1 MLTDES
7 RIEEYVDTEPMTAAE
22 FLIDEIAKHQRAIE
36 TAKSVADSIL
46 EARRKEI
53 MTWRD
58 EKLIA
63 PEQAAIDRLEPL
75 LRSIVERKTKGTGK
89 KSLSL
94 PSGRA
99 GFRSVE
105 PSFFFH
111 GEKADATNGLFVAE
125 LALKGK
131 SPYIKQKPVLDWTG
145 FKQSLRIAD
154 DGSVCTSDG
163 ELIDG
168 LTAQIN
174 PDKFYVKKFAQPV
187 RDVV

>member
-53 MTWRD
+53 MDWRD

-111 GEKADATNGLFVAE
+111 GEKADANNRLFVTEIDAN
-125 LALKGK
+125 GN
-131 SPYIKQKPVLDWTG
+131 SPFIKRKPVLDWAAMKKT
-145 FKQSLRIAD
+145 LRIAD
-154 DGSVCTSDG
+154 DGSVCTDDG

-168 LTAQIN
+168 LTAQSN
-174 PDKFYVKKFAQPV
+174 PDRFYVKGVDK
-187 RDVV
+187 DSD

>member
-22 FLIDEIAKHQRAIE
+22 FLIDEIAKHIE

-46 EARRKEI
+46 EARRQEI

-58 EKLIA
+58 NELIA

-111 GEKADATNGLFVAE
+111 GEKADATNGLFVAD
-125 LALKGK
+125 LAVKGN

-145 FKQSLRIAD
+145 FKKSLRIAD
-154 DGSVCTSDG
+154 DGSVCTADG

>member
-7 RIEEYVDTEPMTAAE
+7 IIEEYVDTEPMVAAE
-22 FLIDEIAKHQRAIE
+22 FLIDAIAKHQRAIE
-36 TAKSVADSIL
+36 IAKSLAEEIL
-46 EARRKEI
+46 EERRKQI

-58 EKLIA
+58 EDLIA
-63 PEQAAIDRLEPL
+63 PQQAAIDRLEPL

-111 GEKADATNGLFVAE
+111 GEKADATNKLFVTE
-125 LALKGK
+125 IYSKGN
-131 SPYIKQKPVLDWTG
+131 SPFIKQKPVLDWTG
-145 FKQSLRIAD
+145 MKKSLRIAD

-168 LTAQIN
+168 LTAQSN
-174 PDKFYVKKFAQPV
+174 PDRFYVKGVDK
-187 RDVV
+187 DSE